1 MKPISGKR
9 MCQILARKGWV
20 LDHIN
25 GSHHVFDRP
34 GGPRIPVPV
43 HGSKELRL
51 GTQKA
56 IMRQAGLT
64 EADL

>member
-9 MCQILARKGWV
+9 MCQILARKDWV

-34 GGPRIPVPV
+34 GGPSIPVPV
-43 HGSKELRL
+43 HGNKELRL